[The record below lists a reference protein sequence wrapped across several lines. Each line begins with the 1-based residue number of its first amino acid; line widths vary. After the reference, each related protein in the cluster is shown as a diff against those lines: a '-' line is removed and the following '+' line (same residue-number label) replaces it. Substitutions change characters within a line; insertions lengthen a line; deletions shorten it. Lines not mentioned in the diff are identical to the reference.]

1 MNKLYKLVLLSFLFS
16 FFLVLNVSGQGFNSK
31 FKYWSIGGTLNVM
44 NYVGELDPGPSFL
57 SPGIKF
63 TRYNFGAVVM
73 RRMGPRLSVRGTFSF
88 GRIKGEDAVN
98 STYST
103 KGGASADINRKSRNL
118 SFFNNIYELKG
129 DVVFDLIEHR
139 GRYQKR
145 PDFVPYLFAGL
156 AYFHHNP
163 KTEYNGST
171 VALRDKH
178 TEGQG
183 ILDGAPKQY
192 SLHQIAL
199 PIGLGLRYKL
209 SKQLDL
215 AFEIGWRFTT
225 TDYLDDVSDAYP
237 DAQALYNATGDI
249 NSVMLAYRGSE
260 VSGDLNFASALP
272 LNTITVV
279 RDPNDPT
286 QNVTFNTWGDARPG
300 GPRGT
305 RKDRDAYIITGFHL
319 MYIIPSKVICPKFR

>member
-1 MNKLYKLVLLSFLFS
+1 MNRLYKLVLLSFLFS
-16 FFLVLNVSGQGFNSK
+16 LFIVFDTKAQGFNSK
-31 FKYWSIGGTLNVM
+31 YRYWSFGGAINAM
-44 NYVGELDPGPSFL
+44 NYVGEVDPGPSFL

-63 TRYNFGAVVM
+63 TRYNFGVAGM
-73 RRMGPRLSVRGTFSF
+73 RRLGPRISVRGSFSF
-88 GRIKGEDAVN
+88 GRMKGSDFDN

-103 KGGASADINRKSRNL
+103 RGGASADINRKSRNL

-129 DVVFDLIEHR
+129 DVVIDLIEHR

-145 PDFVPYLFAGL
+145 PDFVPYLFVGL

-163 KTEYNGST
+163 KTEFEGKT
-171 VALRDKH
+171 VNLRDMH

-183 ILDGAPKQY
+183 LIEGAPKPY

-215 AFEIGWRFTT
+215 GFEIGWRFTT
-225 TDYLDDVSDAYP
+225 TDYIDDAGGDYP
-237 DAQALYNATGDI
+237 DANELFAKAGRE
-249 NSVMLAYRGSE
+249 SVLLSYRSTE
-260 VSGDLNFASALP
+260 VSGDINFTNLST
-272 LNTITVV
+272 NEIITIDGITYY
-279 RDPNDPT
+279 T
-286 QNVTFNTWGDARPG
+286 KGDAVAG

-305 RKDRDAYIITGFHL
+305 KKDRDAYIITGLHL
-319 MYIIPSKVICPKFR
+319 MYIIPSRVICPKFR